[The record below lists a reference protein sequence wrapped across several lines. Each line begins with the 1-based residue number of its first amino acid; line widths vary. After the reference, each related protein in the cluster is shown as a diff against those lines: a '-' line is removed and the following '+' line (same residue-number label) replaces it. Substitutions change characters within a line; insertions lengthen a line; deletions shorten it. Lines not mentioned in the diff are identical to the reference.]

1 MEKIN
6 HIIVEVPDKMADF
19 ASEDVMSELKS
30 DGLNIIVQRK
40 PQSGAMAALEWVIP
54 TALVVYICKPYFE
67 GFLSEAGKDHYNIL
81 RNWLKRFVKSGR
93 SIKVHTF
100 YASESSHKNPDN
112 NTQSKSIS
120 VLLQTK
126 SGKVIKVL
134 FDEELTEE
142 DWDEAIDQLLDF
154 AIDNQ
159 NNFPN
164 DYLTKQLER
173 YDSDNRLHVYAVID
187 KKEKNLV
194 FYGDRDLIALQMKG
208 RRNETSDKGNLGN
221 S

>member
-6 HIIVEVPDKMADF
+6 HIIVEVPDKMSDF

-40 PQSGAMAALEWVIP
+40 PQQGAMATLEWAIP

-81 RNWLKRFVKSGR
+81 RNWLKRFIKSGR
-93 SIKVHTF
+93 SIRVHTF
-100 YASESSHKNPDN
+100 YASESSNKKPDN
-112 NTQSKSIS
+112 NTQSKSVS

-134 FDEELTEE
+134 FDEELTVE
-142 DWDEAIDQLLDF
+142 DWDDAIDQLLDF

-173 YDSDNRLHVYAVID
+173 YDSDNRLQVYAVID

-208 RRNETSDKGNLGN
+208 RRNETLDKRNLGN